1 MALRDEL
8 MRRIASLPEDT
19 LEDVERYLDRL
30 SGGETAE
37 YEVAHAQ
44 AVAHMKQGL
53 PLHMDSGRLTREQ
66 LHERR

>member
-8 MRRIASLPEDT
+8 IRRITSLP
-19 LEDVERYLDRL
+19 VVRYLDRV
-30 SGGETAE
+30 SGVSAAA

-44 AVAHMKQGL
+44 AVTYMREGL
-53 PLHMDSGRLTREQ
+53 PLHLESGRLTREQ